1 MSIVKETQ
9 GCCSKCG
16 TAQNFRVYRS
26 INVAQDPELKAK
38 VLDGSLFMW
47 ECPSCHQM
55 NLARYETLYHDP
67 TAKIML
73 WLLPGGEA
81 PAAEM
86 AAITLHA
93 KAVGDYNLRMVS
105 DIGSLIEKILIF
117 SAGLD
122 DVAVEMCK
130 YVTKAEMAAKAG
142 EEKAKE
148 IINLPMHFY
157 RMGEQDGQKYL
168 QLSFPDNG
176 KMVGCNIGFN
186 VYEDCK
192 GILGRNPH
200 IKAGEGFAKVDS
212 QWLLSVMQ

>member
-9 GCCSKCG
+9 GRCSKCG
-16 TAQNFRVYRS
+16 TAQDFRVYRS
-26 INVAQDPELKAK
+26 INVAQDPELKSK

-47 ECPSCHQM
+47 ECPSCGQM
-55 NLARYETLYHDP
+55 NLAKYESLYHDP
-67 TAKIML
+67 AAKLMI
-73 WLLPGGEA
+73 WLLPTGEV

-86 AAITLHA
+86 QAVTNHARAI
-93 KAVGDYNLRMVS
+93 GDYTLRMVS

-122 DVAVEMCK
+122 DVALEMCK

-148 IINLPMHFY
+148 IIGMPMHFY
-157 RMGEQDGQKYL
+157 CMGEQDGQKYL

-176 KMVGCNIGFN
+176 KMVGCNIGSN
-186 VYEDCK
+186 VYDDCL
-192 GILGRNPH
+192 GILHRNPH
-200 IKAGEGFAKVDS
+200 IKADEGFAKVDAS
-212 QWLLSVMQ
+212 WLLSVMQ